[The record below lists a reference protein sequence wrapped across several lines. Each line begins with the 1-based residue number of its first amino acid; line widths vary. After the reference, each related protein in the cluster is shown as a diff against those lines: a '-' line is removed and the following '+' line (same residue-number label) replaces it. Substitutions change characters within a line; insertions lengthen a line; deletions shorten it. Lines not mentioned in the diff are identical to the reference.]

1 MARRADPPARR
12 AAPSALRSALR
23 RALRRAV
30 WPAVFLA
37 PGFAVFLAFNTYPL
51 VKALDISLRDWSV
64 LPGAE
69 SPFVG
74 FKHYSQALEDPV
86 FWVALRNTALYAVVT
101 VPGQM
106 ALGLLVALGLHQITR
121 FRTLLRTLYYL
132 PVVTSW
138 VVVSLVFKF
147 IFAGD
152 AGLANV
158 LLRDRLSVTS
168 DYISWLAEPATAL
181 LVIVLLGTW
190 KGIGWSMVIF
200 LAGLEGVPRE
210 LLEAAAIDGAGRWS
224 RFRHV
229 TLPLLRPATLFVLV
243 MLLIGGFNVFIS
255 VYLLTGGK
263 PLHETETLLTYMYQ
277 QAFDFLEFSYG
288 AAISYVLAAIVFALS
303 LVQLRVL
310 RRPALA

>member
-1 MARRADPPARR
+1 M
-12 AAPSALRSALR
+12 
-23 RALRRAV
+23 
-30 WPAVFLA
+30 
-37 PGFAVFLAFNTYPL
+37 
-51 VKALDISLRDWSV
+51 
-64 LPGAE
+64 
-69 SPFVG
+69 
-74 FKHYSQALEDPV
+74 
-86 FWVALRNTALYAVVT
+86 FWIALRNTTLYALVT
-101 VPGQM
+101 VPAQIV
-106 ALGLLVALGLHQITR
+106 LGLLVALGLQQVTR
-121 FRTLLRTLYYL
+121 LRTLLRTFYYL

-138 VVVSLVFKF
+138 VVVSLIFKF

-158 LLRDRLSVTS
+158 VLRDRLGVIPE
-168 DYISWLAEPATAL
+168 YVSWLTEPATAL
-181 LVIVLLGTW
+181 LVIMVLGSW
-190 KGIGWSMVIF
+190 KGIGWTMVIF

-210 LLEAAAIDGAGRWS
+210 LLEAAAIDGAGRWR
-224 RFRHV
+224 RFRHI

-263 PLHETETLLTYMYQ
+263 PLHETEVLLTYMYQ

-288 AAISYVLAAIVFALS
+288 AAVSWLLAAIVFSFS

>member
-1 MARRADPPARR
+1 M
-12 AAPSALRSALR
+12 

-30 WPAVFLA
+30 WPVLFIG
-37 PGFAVFLAFNTYPL
+37 PGLAVFLAFNTYPL
-51 VKALDISLRDWSV
+51 LKALDISLRDWSV
-64 LPGAE
+64 LPDVE

-74 FKHYSQALEDPV
+74 AKHYAQALEDPV
-86 FWVALRNTALYAVVT
+86 FWIALRNTTLYALVT
-101 VPGQM
+101 VPAQIV
-106 ALGLLVALGLHQITR
+106 LGLLVALGLQQVTR
-121 FRTLLRTLYYL
+121 LRTLLRTFYYL

-138 VVVSLVFKF
+138 VVVSLIFKF

-158 LLRDRLSVTS
+158 VLRDRLGVIPE
-168 DYISWLAEPATAL
+168 YVSWLTEPATAL
-181 LVIVLLGTW
+181 LVIMVLGSW
-190 KGIGWSMVIF
+190 KGIGWTMVIF
-200 LAGLEGVPRE
+200 LAGLEGIPRE
-210 LLEAAAIDGAGRWS
+210 LLEAAAIDGAGRWR
-224 RFRHV
+224 RFRHI

-263 PLHETETLLTYMYQ
+263 PLHETEVLLTYMYQ

-288 AAISYVLAAIVFALS
+288 AAVSWLLAAIVFSFS

>member
-1 MARRADPPARR
+1 M
-12 AAPSALRSALR
+12 
-23 RALRRAV
+23 
-30 WPAVFLA
+30 
-37 PGFAVFLAFNTYPL
+37 FLAFNTYPL
-51 VKALDISLRDWSV
+51 LKALDISVRDWSV
-64 LPGAE
+64 LPDVA

-74 FKHYSQALEDPV
+74 LKHYGEALADPV
-86 FWVALRNTALYAVVT
+86 FATALRNTALYAIVT

-106 ALGLLVALGLHQITR
+106 ALGLLVALGLNQISR
-121 FRTLLRTLYYL
+121 LRTLLRTLYYL

-138 VVVSLVFKF
+138 VVVSLIFKF

-158 LLRDRLSVTS
+158 VLRDRLGVIP
-168 DYISWLAEPATAL
+168 DYVSWLTEPVTAL
-181 LVIVLLGTW
+181 FVVMLLGTW
-190 KGIGWSMVIF
+190 KGIGWTMVIF
-200 LAGLEGVPRE
+200 LAGLQGIPRE
-210 LLEAAAIDGAGRWS
+210 LLEAGAIDSAGRWA
-224 RFRHV
+224 RFRHI

-243 MLLIGGFNVFIS
+243 MLLIGAFNVFIS

-263 PLHETETLLTYMYQ
+263 PLHQTEVLLTYMYQ

-310 RRPALA
+310 RRPALS

>member
-1 MARRADPPARR
+1 MTPI
-12 AAPSALRSALR
+12 SLRSALR
-23 RALRRAV
+23 RAF
-30 WPAVFLA
+30 WPALFLA
-37 PGFAVFLAFNTYPL
+37 PGLAVFFAFNTYPL
-51 VKALDISLRDWSV
+51 VKGLDISLRDWSV
-64 LPGAE
+64 LPDAP

-74 FKHYSQALEDPV
+74 MKHYRQALEDPI
-86 FWVALRNTALYAVVT
+86 FWVALRNTALYALVT
-101 VPGQM
+101 VPGQIV
-106 ALGLLVALGLHQITR
+106 LGLAVALGLHQVAR

-138 VVVSLVFKF
+138 VVVSLIFKF

-158 LLRDRLSVTS
+158 VLRDRLGVVPDYVT
-168 DYISWLAEPATAL
+168 WLAEPATAL
-181 LVIVLLGTW
+181 FVVMLLGIW
-190 KGIGWSMVIF
+190 KGIGWTMIIF
-200 LAGLEGVPRE
+200 LAGLQGIPRE
-210 LLEAAAIDGAGRWS
+210 LLEAAAIDGAGPWQ

-243 MLLIGGFNVFIS
+243 MLLIGAFNVFIS
-255 VYLLTGGK
+255 VFLLTGGK
-263 PLHETETLLTYMYQ
+263 PLHQTETLLTYMYH

-288 AAISYVLAAIVFALS
+288 AAISFVLAAIVFALS